1 MREEKGEM
9 MMIAL
14 AMVVAVAAMATG
26 SCGSLTAMELNVY
39 YYRNNCLFKVIHIIP
54 SIPSLQSFPD
64 RASKLGNTV
73 TSTVSLLR
81 YLISIHP
88 FIYSTPH
95 HSRLIIMLCT

>member
-39 YYRNNCLFKVIHIIP
+39 YYRNK
-54 SIPSLQSFPD
+54 
-64 RASKLGNTV
+64 
-73 TSTVSLLR
+73 
-81 YLISIHP
+81 
-88 FIYSTPH
+88 
-95 HSRLIIMLCT
+95 